1 MPERL
6 SKKQQIKKILQRF
19 PTERYKQFSYQ
30 IRPFFTIG
38 MTIFLLALGW
48 LHIVNFVVI
57 AWIMAAF
64 ILDNVA
70 LTSIISVLRACN
82 NLANGRK
89 QLKAIVMLV
98 MVSLALIAGAAL
110 GYFVFAHLPFVIT
123 VFTNYINLTGCSP
136 FLISIG
142 ALLGGYVSH
151 TTHKI
156 PLFWGIF
163 LGSCIG
169 SMVPIPIP
177 IVFEVIYFSA
187 IAMAF
192 FATIVAKQ
200 SMRLYYRF
208 YYDGDTNADGYN
220 VAKNPSELR
229 EFIHAQAHKFSV
241 TPQEFEDLF
250 KTCRKRIKDVK
261 KIDSVSAVWN
271 EYMGNTGH
279 ITASYKNIIYNLM
292 DAKLEAGSEEVKEKK
307 YMIAHS
313 NLPVKSNTAENKK
326 KVNTMVRLGTFF
338 EPNLALRT
346 RVHQFKIAEA
356 GMLDPNLLKP
366 FR

>member
-1 MPERL
+1 MPQRL

-30 IRPFFTIG
+30 IRPFFTMG
-38 MTIFLLALGW
+38 MTMLLLALGW
-48 LHIVNFVVI
+48 LHIVNFAVI

-70 LTSIISVLRACN
+70 LTSIISVLRAFN
-82 NLANGRK
+82 HLANGRK
-89 QLKAIVMLV
+89 QLKSTVMLV
-98 MVSLALIAGAAL
+98 MVSLALMVGAGL
-110 GYFVFAHLPFVIT
+110 GYFVFAHMPFVIT
-123 VFTNYINLTGCSP
+123 VFTNYISLTSCSP
-136 FLISIG
+136 FLISMG
-142 ALLGGYVSH
+142 ALFGGYVSH
-151 TTHKI
+151 ATHKI

-169 SMVPIPIP
+169 SVVPLPITV
-177 IVFEVIYFSA
+177 VFEVIYFSA
-187 IAMAF
+187 IAAAF

-229 EFIHAQAHKFSV
+229 EFIHTQSQKFGV
-241 TPQEFEDLF
+241 TPKEFDELT
-250 KTCRKRIKDVK
+250 KVCRKRIKDVK
-261 KIDSVSAVWN
+261 KVDSVSAVWN

-279 ITASYKNIIYNLM
+279 ITNSHKDIYHSLM
-292 DAKLEAGSEEVKEKK
+292 NAKLEAGTQEIKEAK

-313 NLPVKSNTAENKK
+313 NLPAKFNTSENKK
-326 KVNTMVRLGTFF
+326 KVNRMLRLGTFF

-346 RVHQFKIAEA
+346 KVHQFEIAEA
-356 GMLDPNLLKP
+356 GVLEPSLLTP